1 MHSSI
6 LTVFGIFCAAVRVS
20 AADPFEFDY
29 GYGDADEYE
38 YGYGLPYSP
47 PRTVTAPANTVTL
60 DPATTTA
67 YLPTTTYLPTTI
79 TATANFT
86 RTYTTT
92 SLAYSAC
99 YTTVYDW
106 ICDTG
111 ICHKTHTITEH
122 CATACP
128 TVRPTSYIPKGFT
141 TTVTVCKNC
150 GPQPTTMTLTYCP
163 TVLPTHKPETP
174 TYSATVIHTSPSLSY
189 SYSTIPSAT
198 PCYNCTV
205 SPTMSQVPKPP
216 MNTTSVRPVLPTYTG
231 GATIVGAN
239 GAAAAGLMALAAFF
253 L

>member
-6 LTVFGIFCAAVRVS
+6 LAAFGVFCVAASVS
-20 AADPFEFDY
+20 AADPYDFDY
-29 GYGDADEYE
+29 GYGSGDADDYE
-38 YGYGLPYSP
+38 FGYGLPYAP
-47 PRTVTAPANTVTL
+47 PRTVTAPAATVTL
-60 DPATTTA
+60 EPTTMTA
-67 YLPTTTYLPTTI
+67 YLPTTTVMPTTI
-79 TATANFT
+79 TANYT

-111 ICHKTHTITEH
+111 VCHKTHTITEY

-150 GPQPTTMTLTYCP
+150 GPQPTTLTLTYCP
-163 TVLPTHKPETP
+163 TVVPTYKTTETP
-174 TYSATVIHTSPSLSY
+174 TTYSPTVSHSVTPSY
-189 SYSTIPSAT
+189 TQ
-198 PCYNCTV
+198 CYNCTM
-205 SPTMSQVPKPP
+205 PTMSPVPKPP
-216 MNTTSVRPVLPTYTG
+216 TNTTAPRPVMPTYTG
-231 GATIVGAN
+231 GAAIVGAN
-239 GAAAAGLMALAAFF
+239 GAAAGTLMLLAALF